1 MQSHKCR
8 SPSKEGP
15 RLHEGEFRHRGAGW
29 EAIRSHLGRTCPWY
43 EGDGLPSFL
52 HAHQLSTTLGGYLSR
67 SVVKFLTRPGCHL
80 CDAVRALVQREVA
93 RQSLDLV
100 EIDIDQDDYLVA
112 EYGLRIPVVLSG
124 GQVLAEGE
132 IGQRSLRRRLKR
144 LG

>member
-1 MQSHKCR
+1 M
-8 SPSKEGP
+8 
-15 RLHEGEFRHRGAGW
+15 
-29 EAIRSHLGRTCPWY
+29 
-43 EGDGLPSFL
+43 PSFL

-80 CDAVRALVQREVA
+80 CDAARALVQREVA
-93 RQSLDLV
+93 RRSLDLV

-112 EYGLRIPVVLSG
+112 EFGLRIPVVLSG